1 MIQVQPPIL
10 IHLFPYTGLASYCSE
25 EAFLAH
31 ICSANVS
38 ASSQVSTVNV
48 SSTNSTLT
56 STSAALSSTTSSLL
70 DALESI
76 KQQSFTSKL
85 TSSLLNSAV
94 ASNSLMTNTT
104 KSSNNSQAFRC
115 TICNYRGHTLRGMK
129 THVRV
134 HGDQLHGAQ
143 EENFIVPL
151 NDDCCG
157 LPIAT
162 NGNCTNANCRNTRTV
177 ASLNSNSLAA
187 AAPAANNKRRRSTD
201 PMSSILSNMAL
212 QSSSAGGSMLNKEQ
226 LLLANQLL
234 MGNLMN
240 NLTSHLGNHLVSG
253 LVNSNL
259 ASAGLP
265 AGLSINASTANDLIS
280 SAATS
285 EAEDNM
291 DHLDSQPSG
300 SLTCNGTQAAVS
312 VSSNSNNNI
321 GKC

>member
-1 MIQVQPPIL
+1 M
-10 IHLFPYTGLASYCSE
+10 TS
-25 EAFLAH
+25 
-31 ICSANVS
+31 
-38 ASSQVSTVNV
+38 V
-48 SSTNSTLT
+48 SSTKT
-56 STSAALSSTTSSLL
+56 
-70 DALESI
+70 
-76 KQQSFTSKL
+76 
-85 TSSLLNSAV
+85 
-94 ASNSLMTNTT
+94 
-104 KSSNNSQAFRC
+104 SNNSQAFRC

-177 ASLNSNSLAA
+177 ATLNSNSLS
-187 AAPAANNKRRRSTD
+187 AAPAASNNKRRRSTD

-212 QSSSAGGSMLNKEQ
+212 QNSSGNSMLNKEQ
-226 LLLANQLL
+226 LLLANSLNPLLSSSLMNGL

-253 LVNSNL
+253 LVGSNL
-259 ASAGLP
+259 ANAGLP
-265 AGLSINASTANDLIS
+265 VGLSSAINASTANDLIS

-285 EAEDNM
+285 EAEDNV
-291 DHLDSQPSG
+291 DHLDSQQTPSG